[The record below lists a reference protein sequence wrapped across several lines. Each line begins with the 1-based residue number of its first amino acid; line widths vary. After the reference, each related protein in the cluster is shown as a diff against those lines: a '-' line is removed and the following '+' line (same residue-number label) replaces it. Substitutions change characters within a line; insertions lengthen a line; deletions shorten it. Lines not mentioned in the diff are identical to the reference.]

1 MRRLLEWLDVSHIVS
16 GTAHVAVGL
25 FCLTAVTG
33 ALAISVTKSQATS
46 APALVAAATIDP
58 DKAGADVVALTITS
72 DAATAASGATAQVMT
87 ASQNSRQSG
96 THSGGIVSA
105 VYHSSDSGL
114 LRFDHENLLDE
125 SALLE
130 SDAVARPTLQ
140 IKLNDL
146 EAERRCLI
154 EGIYYEARG
163 ERAVGQLAVAE
174 VVINR
179 VLSGRYPSTI
189 CGVVFQGAS
198 TGRCQFSFACD
209 GSMKRPRDH
218 MAWRKAQRMA
228 HYMLS
233 GRVRNSLVGAA
244 TYYHASYV
252 SPYWAPS
259 MVEVAKIGQHIFYS
273 SDADGLTG
281 PQS

>member
-25 FCLTAVTG
+25 FCLTAVTS
-33 ALAISVTKSQATS
+33 ALAISVTKSEATT
-46 APALVAAATIDP
+46 APAIVAAATIDP

-72 DAATAASGATAQVMT
+72 DAATNGATAQVMT
-87 ASQNSRQSG
+87 ASQKARQ
-96 THSGGIVSA
+96 GGIVSA
-105 VYHSSDSGL
+105 VYHSSDAGL
-114 LRFDHENLLDE
+114 LRFDDNDLLDE
-125 SALLE
+125 SALSA

-209 GSMKRPRDH
+209 GSMKRPRDNL
-218 MAWRKAQRMA
+218 AWRKAQRMA
-228 HYMLS
+228 HYVLS
-233 GRVRNSLVGAA
+233 GRVRNSLVGTA
-244 TYYHASYV
+244 TYYHANYV
-252 SPYWAPS
+252 SPYWAPH